1 MKAYMHAWNAYK
13 RYAWG
18 HDELKPV
25 SHGWQEWFG
34 IGLTIVDSL
43 DTMWIM
49 GLKDGE
55 IFFNFL
61 KKNLFFLSRM
71 LNEQS
76 DLSSHCGVCMLA
88 CLVAC
93 LNNYTHCLHQVARDV
108 IGFTDF

>member
-49 GLKDGE
+49 GLKDGTKRSV
-55 IFFNFL
+55 F
-61 KKNLFFLSRM
+61 KY
-71 LNEQS
+71 
-76 DLSSHCGVCMLA
+76 D
-88 CLVAC
+88 VATST
-93 LNNYTHCLHQVARDV
+93 LRRIPTRDV
-108 IGFTDF
+108 TDKYIGWLAT

>member
-1 MKAYMHAWNAYK
+1 MHAWNAYK

-49 GLKDGE
+49 GLKDGTTRSL
-55 IFFNFL
+55 L
-61 KKNLFFLSRM
+61 KYDVATLTLR
-71 LNEQS
+71 L
-76 DLSSHCGVCMLA
+76 MLA
-88 CLVAC
+88 
-93 LNNYTHCLHQVARDV
+93 RD
-108 IGFTDF
+108 ITDK

>member
-1 MKAYMHAWNAYK
+1 MHAWNAYK

-49 GLKDGE
+49 GLKDGTSRS
-55 IFFNFL
+55 
-61 KKNLFFLSRM
+61 LFKY
-71 LNEQS
+71 
-76 DLSSHCGVCMLA
+76 D
-88 CLVAC
+88 VA
-93 LNNYTHCLHQVARDV
+93 LLTLRRILPGDV
-108 IGFTDF
+108 TDKYIGYFAT

>member
-1 MKAYMHAWNAYK
+1 MILTGPQNDHQREIVKAYMHAWNAYK

-49 GLKDGE
+49 GLKDGTTRSL
-55 IFFNFL
+55 L
-61 KKNLFFLSRM
+61 KYDVATLTVRL
-71 LNEQS
+71 
-76 DLSSHCGVCMLA
+76 MLA
-88 CLVAC
+88 
-93 LNNYTHCLHQVARDV
+93 RD
-108 IGFTDF
+108 ITDK

>member
-1 MKAYMHAWNAYK
+1 MHAWNAYK

-49 GLKDGE
+49 GLKDGTTRS
-55 IFFNFL
+55 
-61 KKNLFFLSRM
+61 LFKYDVTTLTLRRI
-71 LNEQS
+71 L
-76 DLSSHCGVCMLA
+76 
-88 CLVAC
+88 
-93 LNNYTHCLHQVARDV
+93 ARDV
-108 IGFTDF
+108 TDKYISWVAT